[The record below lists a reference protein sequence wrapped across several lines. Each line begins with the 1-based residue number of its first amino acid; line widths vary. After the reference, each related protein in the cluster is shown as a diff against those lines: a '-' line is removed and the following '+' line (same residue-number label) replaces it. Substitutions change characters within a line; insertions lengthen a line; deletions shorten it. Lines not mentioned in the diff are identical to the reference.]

1 MHWTVQSE
9 QGAAPVIQDFVL
21 PLQKQDAHIIIRKY
35 IHAHLCIHMFVYMH
49 IHLFFFQ
56 VHIKINNHRKK
67 KQTTTQQSGLQSSHA
82 EEN

>member
-21 PLQKQDAHIIIRKY
+21 PLQKQDAHIIICKY
-35 IHAHLCIHMFVYMH
+35 IHAHLCIHTFVYMH
-49 IHLFFFQ
+49 IHLFFSDTHKNKQ
-56 VHIKINNHRKK
+56 SQEK